1 MTTADLV
8 ALCKKHPISSGC
20 AALSVLLAAAAY
32 LRQDEVPGAEAE
44 LSLKSADGDRVA
56 LNNKNAAQLREQSE
70 ALATAHKA
78 IEARLVRP
86 RDLGT
91 NTQYFYKIEGETGV
105 KILDLRQTTGTSPA
119 NSPKA
124 AAKAAYVPV
133 GFNVSVQGTLG
144 QVLDF
149 LRQLEGGAHY
159 CRVITASFN
168 GNSVARNATLTLGL
182 SLELLGL
189 P

>member
-1 MTTADLV
+1 MTSADLV

-20 AALSVLLAAAAY
+20 AALSLLLAAAAY

-56 LNNKNAAQLREQSE
+56 INNKNAAQLREQSE
-70 ALATAHKA
+70 ALSAAQRE

-86 RDLGT
+86 RNLGT
-91 NTQYFYKIEGETGV
+91 NTQYFYKIEAETGV
-105 KILDLRQTTGTSPA
+105 KILDLRQTSGT
-119 NSPKA
+119 NSGNTAKV
-124 AAKAAYVPV
+124 AAKASYLPV
-133 GFNVSVQGTLG
+133 GFSVSVQGNLN

-149 LRQLEGGAHY
+149 LRQLEGGMHY
-159 CRVITASFN
+159 ARVLSASFS
-168 GNSVARNATLTLGL
+168 GNAATRNATLTLGL
-182 SLELLGL
+182 NLELLGL

>member
-1 MTTADLV
+1 MTTATLV
-8 ALCKKHPISSGC
+8 AFCKKHPISSGC
-20 AALSVLLAAAAY
+20 AALTMALAAAAY

-70 ALATAHKA
+70 ALSIAQKA

-91 NTQYFYKIEGETGV
+91 NTQYFFKIEGDTGV
-105 KILDLRQTTGTSPA
+105 KILDLRQTSGTNAS

-124 AAKAAYVPV
+124 AAKSAYVPV
-133 GFNVSVQGTLG
+133 GFTVSVQGTLP

-149 LRQLEGGAHY
+149 LRQLEGGSHY
-159 CRVITASFN
+159 CRVMTASFSS
-168 GNSVARNATLTLGL
+168 NSAARNSPLTLGL
-182 SLELLGL
+182 NLELLGL